1 MRYIIYN
8 ILQAGLVARY
18 VQKAFEVNLNAS
30 FTESICYNHDDD
42 QFHSSYLEGGND
54 HSGQ

>member
-8 ILQAGLVARY
+8 ILQVGLVARY
-18 VQKAFEVNLNAS
+18 VYKAFEVNLNVS
-30 FTESICYNHDDD
+30 FTESICYNHDD

-54 HSGQ
+54 HFGQ